1 MLAASCGGLSGRK
14 RKRFCSFAVR
24 AGRMLAVYLSRANCG
39 AHRRKGLV
47 MTSVASSSSR
57 VVTESP
63 VVVALDY
70 NNRDSALAFVDLIDP
85 RDCRL
90 KVGKEM
96 FTLFG
101 PQIVRDLQQRGFD
114 VFLDLKFHDIPNT
127 TAHAVAAAAD
137 LGVWMVNVHASG
149 GARMMTAAR
158 EALIPFGKDAP
169 LLIAV
174 TVLTSMEASDL
185 LDLGVTLS
193 PAEHAER
200 LARLTQNCG
209 LDGVVCSAQEAVR
222 FKSALGHNFKLV
234 TPGIR
239 PQGSDAG
246 DQRRIMTPE
255 EAQAAG
261 VDYMVIGRPVTQS
274 ADPAL
279 TLKAINASLG
289 KVTG

>member
-1 MLAASCGGLSGRK
+1 
-14 RKRFCSFAVR
+14 
-24 AGRMLAVYLSRANCG
+24 
-39 AHRRKGLV
+39 
-47 MTSVASSSSR
+47 MTLTASSSSR
-57 VVTESP
+57 AVTNSP

-70 NNRDSALAFVDLIDP
+70 HNRDAAMAFVDKIDP

-101 PQIVRDLQQRGFD
+101 PQFVRELQQRGFD
-114 VFLDLKFHDIPNT
+114 IFLDLKFHDIPNT
-127 TAHAVAAAAD
+127 AAHAVAAAAD

-149 GARMMTAAR
+149 GARMMAAAR
-158 EALIPFGKDAP
+158 EALVPFGKDAP

-185 LDLGVTLS
+185 VDLGMTLS
-193 PAEHAER
+193 PADYAER
-200 LARLTQNCG
+200 LAALTQKCG

-222 FKSALGHNFKLV
+222 FKQVFGQEFKLV

-255 EAQAAG
+255 QALAAG

-274 ADPAL
+274 VDPAQ
-279 TLKAINASLG
+279 TLKAINASLQRSA
-289 KVTG
+289 

>member
-1 MLAASCGGLSGRK
+1 
-14 RKRFCSFAVR
+14 
-24 AGRMLAVYLSRANCG
+24 
-39 AHRRKGLV
+39 
-47 MTSVASSSSR
+47 MTFTASSSSCAI
-57 VVTESP
+57 TESP

-70 NNRDSALAFVDLIDP
+70 HERDKATAFVDKIDP

-101 PQIVRDLQQRGFD
+101 PQLVRDLQQRGFD

-127 TAHAVAAAAD
+127 TARAVAAAAD
-137 LGVWMVNVHASG
+137 PASDGKRSRVWR
-149 GARMMTAAR
+149 ARMMAAAR
-158 EALIPFGKDAP
+158 DALAPFSKDAP

-174 TVLTSMEASDL
+174 TVLTSMETSDL
-185 LDLGVTLS
+185 HDLGVTLS

-200 LARLTQNCG
+200 LARLTQQCG

-222 FKSALGHNFKLV
+222 FKQAFGAAFKLV

-239 PQGSDAG
+239 PAGSEAG

-255 EAQAAG
+255 QALSAG

-274 ADPAL
+274 VDPAQ
-279 TLKAINASLG
+279 TLKDINASL
-289 KVTG
+289 KREA